1 MAEILVYLHRDGRQ
15 QGPYTLPQ
23 LKLMTLT
30 PDTPVWYEGLA
41 DWMPASQAPL
51 TAGLFNAAEPIPPT
65 PGATFGMAQRGNG
78 IKPPSYLGWAIASCI
93 LCCLPLGIVAIVYA
107 AQVNDKW
114 IRGDYDGAYRASQ
127 NAQIWTIAAVVLG
140 IIGSVVISVVQP
152 AFWSLAMP

>member
-1 MAEILVYLHRDGRQ
+1 MAETLIYIHRNGQQ

-23 LKLMTLT
+23 LTMMTLT
-30 PDTPVWYEGLA
+30 PDTPVWYEGLG

-51 TAGLFNAAEPIPPT
+51 TAPLFNAAGPVPHMPT
-65 PGATFGMAQRGNG
+65 PGMSQRNNG
-78 IKPPSYLGWAIASCI
+78 IKPPTYLGWAIASCI

-127 NAQIWTIAAVVLG
+127 NAQIWTIAAVVIG
-140 IIGSVVISVVQP
+140 IIGSVVITLVQP
-152 AFWSLAMP
+152 AFWSLAM